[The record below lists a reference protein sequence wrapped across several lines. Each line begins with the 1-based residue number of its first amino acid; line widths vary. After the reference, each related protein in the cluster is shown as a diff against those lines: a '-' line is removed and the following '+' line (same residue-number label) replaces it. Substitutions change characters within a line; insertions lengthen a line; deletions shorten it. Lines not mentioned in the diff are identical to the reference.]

1 MGAEMM
7 KAVYLDAIGKTSIR
21 EIPRPRPGEK
31 EVLVRMK
38 SVGVCGSDVHYFQHG
53 RIGDFVV
60 REPLILGHECAGEV
74 VELGPQVT
82 MLEVGDRVALEPGI
96 PCRRCR
102 HCMSGRYNLCQDV
115 QFMATPPVHGAF
127 CEYVTSPE
135 DFAYRLPDNV
145 SYEAGATIEPLSV
158 GMHAV
163 TLARLLPGE
172 RVAVLGTGTIGL
184 LAVAAANA
192 AGAGEIAAV
201 DLMPH
206 RLAMAHK
213 MGAARTLN
221 VSGKDLLG
229 CLAEEGLVDWA
240 DVVMECAGADAT
252 IQAAFEVA
260 RPGGRVVWIGMGNDT
275 VEVPVIKSLVKEL
288 SIYGV
293 FRYANV
299 YRRAVAL
306 IAAGKIDPAPLIT
319 HRFRFPAIH
328 EALEFA
334 SSGEGGSIKTMV
346 NF

>member
-213 MGAARTLN
+213 MGAAHTLN
-221 VSGKDLLG
+221 VSGKDLLV

-306 IAAGKIDPAPLIT
+306 IAAGTAHHAPVPVPC
-319 HRFRFPAIH
+319 HPRGA
-328 EALEFA
+328 
-334 SSGEGGSIKTMV
+334 
-346 NF
+346 